1 MEVQSSFETKVTLS
15 PEDLTLL
22 ANHKSRDDKAKRR
35 DGYGSIDQLIEKKI
49 KEAYEGKCSRSGYV
63 LPNSVKLLS
72 RSVGMIEKGR
82 FTGDILF
89 YAEATC
95 QVYQP
100 PEGII
105 LGGRVTHKN
114 RMGIYVDYNDH
125 AIRIMV
131 PRDLHIG
138 NEEFDKV
145 EVGDLVKV
153 EIKKSRYQVNDVSI
167 LSVGVFKGRAPK
179 PGYYGFEDKEEEEAV
194 AAVGFAKRERL
205 ETPELE
211 RERDVVDVGD
221 QPLEAP
227 VEEVPKPP
235 AGSTDVYFYS
245 TLPTY
250 KEFDPL
256 FAVDIQYAPSK
267 GKLVTYKSAEHYI
280 QERKFNSRQSAII
293 ALIRS
298 QPNGLEARRIGL
310 AKKIKIKDVGII
322 EIGPKHLR
330 LDWDLVKDKYME
342 GIQMAKFTQH
352 PELKKM
358 LVKTGT
364 RKLVYADPYDG
375 YWGIGK
381 DGLGQNKLGQILMKI
396 RKDFLSKTPG
406 AAKSK
411 KVELE
416 LSSSSN
422 SSSDSSS
429 DESSATPA
437 APTSAAPAKATAAP
451 AKTAAVPAKTAA
463 VPAKTAAKA
472 PTKPVVAVPPPKAPV
487 KSKKAAPAPASF
499 SLSDSN
505 DADSNEEESS

>member
-22 ANHKSRDDKAKRR
+22 ANHKSRDDRAKRR

-100 PEGII
+100 PEGVI

-179 PGYYGFEDKEEEEAV
+179 SGYYGFEDKEEEEAV

-211 RERDVVDVGD
+211 RERDVIDVGD

-227 VEEVPKPP
+227 AEEVAKPP
-235 AGSTDVYFYS
+235 KGSTDLYFYS
-245 TLPTY
+245 SLPTF
-250 KEFDPL
+250 KEFDPI
-256 FAVDIQYAPSK
+256 FAVDIKYAPSK

-280 QERKFNSRQSAII
+280 QEKKFNSRQSQII

-310 AKKIKIKDVGII
+310 AKQIKIPNAGII

-330 LDWDLVKDKYME
+330 LDWDVVKDKYME

-352 PELKKM
+352 PDLRKM
-358 LVKTGT
+358 LVETGT

-396 RKDFLSKTPG
+396 RKDLSSKTPG
-406 AAKSK
+406 AKTAAKSK

-416 LSSSSN
+416 FTP
-422 SSSDSSS
+422 SSDSESESS
-429 DESSATPA
+429 DESSATPVV
-437 APTSAAPAKATAAP
+437 PTSAAPAKTAA
-451 AKTAAVPAKTAA
+451 T
-463 VPAKTAAKA
+463 PAKTAAKA

-487 KSKKAAPAPASF
+487 KSKKPAPAPV
-499 SLSDSN
+499 SLSFTDSN
-505 DADSNEEESS
+505 DADSSEEESS